1 MPRTLET
8 AKVIKSVYLPIP
20 LCNRVEEE
28 AWKRGV
34 SFSAFVEVALRFYLA
49 FLESEERKRAKEAV
63 KNVEGVA
70 SGG

>member
-1 MPRTLET
+1 
-8 AKVIKSVYLPIP
+8 
-20 LCNRVEEE
+20 
-28 AWKRGV
+28 
-34 SFSAFVEVALRFYLA
+34 VEVALRFYLA